1 MNLPDCYD
9 PAVQEDRRQA
19 EYDAECEA
27 FPHCDE
33 CGGSLYPHDTYT
45 EIGGHLYCEK
55 CIRLNTHLVDN
66 LEVA

>member
-1 MNLPDCYD
+1 MKLPDCYD
-9 PAVQEDRRQA
+9 PAAQEDRRQA
-19 EYDAECEA
+19 EHDAKCEA
-27 FPHCDE
+27 FPRCDE

-55 CIRLNTHLVDN
+55 CISDNTHLVDN

>member
-1 MNLPDCYD
+1 MQIPDCYD
-9 PAVQEDRRQA
+9 PVIQEEQRQA
-19 EYDAECEA
+19 EWDAKCEA

-55 CIRLNTHLVDN
+55 CISNNTHLVDN
-66 LEVA
+66 LEVE

>member
-9 PAVQEDRRQA
+9 PAVQEDRRQG
-19 EYDAECEA
+19 EYDTTSEA

-33 CGGSLYPHDTYT
+33 CDGSLYPYDTYT
-45 EIGGHLYCEK
+45 EIGGKLYCEK
-55 CIRLNTHLVDN
+55 CISNNTHLVDN